1 MMALLAIFGSS
12 FLISLSGALMP
23 GPLFTL
29 SVRETLRRGFWV
41 GPLLATGHAL
51 IELALVV
58 GLALGLSEFL
68 GEGKGTA
75 AIAML
80 GGTFLIWMGYEMLRT
95 APRQELGLPAGR
107 HGLPA
112 RGRSAA
118 PQPVPIP
125 IPIEDPPW
133 SYRRRLMAAM
143 RGVEAS
149 AGPRGHA
156 SRQAGAAASILV
168 PAGVLVSVANPYWII
183 WWATIGMAYIDKAL
197 VHGPAGVSTFFT
209 AHILSDFAWLSLVAF
224 ALVTGRRLMSPP
236 VYRGI
241 LMACGAFLV
250 GLGVWFI
257 YSGVSFIA

>member
-68 GEGKGTA
+68 GQGKGTA

-80 GGTFLIWMGYEMLRT
+80 GGVFLIWMGYEMLRT
-95 APRQELGLPAGR
+95 APRQQLDLPVR
-107 HGLPA
+107 
-112 RGRSAA
+112 RGGSA

-133 SYRRRLMAAM
+133 GYRRRLLAAM
-143 RGVEAS
+143 RGVDAS
-149 AGPRGHA
+149 GQRLGHS
-156 SRQAGAAASILV
+156 SRHAGAAASILV

-197 VHGPAGVSTFFT
+197 VHGPAGVGTFFT

-224 ALVTGRRLMSPP
+224 ALVTGRRLMSTP

-241 LMACGAFLV
+241 LMACGAFLI

-257 YSGVSFIA
+257 YSGVSFIT

>member
-80 GGTFLIWMGYEMLRT
+80 GGAFLIWMGFEMLRT
-95 APRQELGLPAGR
+95 APRQELGLPARRPG
-107 HGLPA
+107 
-112 RGRSAA
+112 SA

-125 IPIEDPPW
+125 IEDPPW
-133 SYRRRLMAAM
+133 GYGRRLMAAV
-143 RGVEAS
+143 RGIEGS
-149 AGPRGHA
+149 AGVT
-156 SRQAGAAASILV
+156 GAAASILV
-168 PAGVLVSVANPYWII
+168 PAGVLVSVANPYWIV
-183 WWATIGMAYIDKAL
+183 WWATIGMEYIDKAL
-197 VHGPAGVSTFFT
+197 VHGPAGVGSFFT
-209 AHILSDFAWLSLVAF
+209 AHILSDFAWMSLVAF
-224 ALVTGRRLMSPP
+224 AVVTGRRLMSTP

-241 LMACGAFLV
+241 LMACGAFLIA
-250 GLGVWFI
+250 LGAWFV
-257 YSGVSFIA
+257 YSGVSFLA

>member
-1 MMALLAIFGSS
+1 MIALLAIFGSS

-51 IELALVV
+51 VELALVV
-58 GLALGLSEFL
+58 ALALGLSEFL

-75 AIAML
+75 IVAML
-80 GGTFLIWMGYEMLRT
+80 GGLFLIWMGYEMLRT
-95 APRQELGLPAGR
+95 APRQELRL
-107 HGLPA
+107 
-112 RGRSAA
+112 A

-133 SYRRRLMAAM
+133 HSAGLSYRQRLLAAM
-143 RGVEAS
+143 RGDDAPGATNRIRSMS
-149 AGPRGHA
+149 AV
-156 SRQAGAAASILV
+156 LV

-183 WWATIGMAYIDKAL
+183 WWATVGMAYIDKAL
-197 VHGPAGVSTFFT
+197 DHGAAGVGSFFT

-224 ALVTGRRLMSPP
+224 ALVTGRRLMSTP

-241 LMACGAFLV
+241 LMVCGAFLV
-250 GLGVWFI
+250 GLGGWFI
-257 YSGVSFIA
+257 YSGVSFLA

>member
-1 MMALLAIFGSS
+1 MIALLAIFGSS

-51 IELALVV
+51 IELVLVV
-58 GLALGLSEFL
+58 GLALGLSQFL

-75 AIAML
+75 TIAML
-80 GGTFLIWMGYEMLRT
+80 GGAFLIWMGCEMLLT
-95 APRQELGLPAGR
+95 APRQQLRLTPNER
-107 HGLPA
+107 
-112 RGRSAA
+112 RWT
-118 PQPVPIP
+118 PQPVPV
-125 IPIEDPPW
+125 PIEDPPW
-133 SYRRRLMAAM
+133 GGLSYRQRLLAAM
-143 RGVEAS
+143 RGNDTPGTTSGIRSLS
-149 AGPRGHA
+149 AL
-156 SRQAGAAASILV
+156 LV

-197 VHGPAGVSTFFT
+197 DHGAAGVGSFFT

-224 ALVTGRRLMSPP
+224 ALVTGRRLMSTP

-241 LMACGAFLV
+241 LMVCGGFLV
-250 GLGVWFI
+250 GLGSWFI
-257 YSGVSFIA
+257 YSGVSFLA

>member
-51 IELALVV
+51 IELVLVIA
-58 GLALGLSEFL
+58 LALGLSEFL

-80 GGTFLIWMGYEMLRT
+80 GGLFLIWMGFEMLRT
-95 APRQELGLPAGR
+95 APRQELRMPAAGQ
-107 HGLPA
+107 G
-112 RGRSAA
+112 ST
-118 PQPVPIP
+118 PQPAPIP
-125 IPIEDPPW
+125 EEDPHW
-133 SYRRRLMAAM
+133 NGGHASYRQRLLAAM
-143 RGVEAS
+143 RGVDVPE
-149 AGPRGHA
+149 RWE
-156 SRQAGAAASILV
+156 GAAGSILV

-183 WWATIGMAYIDKAL
+183 WWATVGMAYVDKAL
-197 VHGPAGVSTFFT
+197 VHGVAGVGSFFT

-224 ALVTGRRLMSPP
+224 ALVTGRRLMSTP

-241 LMACGAFLV
+241 LMVCGAFLV

-257 YSGVSFIA
+257 YSGVSFVT

>member
-51 IELALVV
+51 IELALVIA
-58 GLALGLSEFL
+58 LALGLSEFL
-68 GEGKGTA
+68 GQGKGTA

-80 GGTFLIWMGYEMLRT
+80 GGAFLIWMGYEMLRT
-95 APRQELGLPAGR
+95 APRQELSLPNGR
-107 HGLPA
+107 
-112 RGRSAA
+112 RGSA

-143 RGVEAS
+143 RGVDS
-149 AGPRGHA
+149 SGG
-156 SRQAGAAASILV
+156 QAGAATSILV
-168 PAGVLVSVANPYWII
+168 PAGALVSAANPYWII

-197 VHGPAGVSTFFT
+197 VHGAAGVGSFFT

-224 ALVTGRRLMSPP
+224 AMVTGRRLMSTP

-241 LMACGAFLV
+241 LMVCGAFLV
-250 GLGVWFI
+250 GLGAWFI
-257 YSGVSFIA
+257 YSGVSFLA

>member
-1 MMALLAIFGSS
+1 MIALLAIFGSS

-75 AIAML
+75 VVAML
-80 GGTFLIWMGYEMLRT
+80 GGLFLIWMGYEMLRT
-95 APRQELGLPAGR
+95 APRQELRL
-107 HGLPA
+107 
-112 RGRSAA
+112 A
-118 PQPVPIP
+118 PQSVPIP
-125 IPIEDPPW
+125 TPIEDPPW
-133 SYRRRLMAAM
+133 SARTTYRQRLLAAM
-143 RGVEAS
+143 RGSDAPGAS
-149 AGPRGHA
+149 NRIRSMSAV
-156 SRQAGAAASILV
+156 LV

-197 VHGPAGVSTFFT
+197 AHGAAGVGSFFA

-224 ALVTGRRLMSPP
+224 ALVTGRRLMSTP

-241 LMACGAFLV
+241 LMVCGAFLV
-250 GLGVWFI
+250 GLGGWFI
-257 YSGVSFIA
+257 YSSVSFLA

>member
-1 MMALLAIFGSS
+1 MLALLAIFGSS

-75 AIAML
+75 VVAML
-80 GGTFLIWMGYEMLRT
+80 GGLFLMWMGYEMLRT
-95 APRQELGLPAGR
+95 APRQELRL
-107 HGLPA
+107 
-112 RGRSAA
+112 A
-118 PQPVPIP
+118 PQPAPIP

-133 SYRRRLMAAM
+133 RSAGLSYRQRLLAAM
-143 RGVEAS
+143 RGSDA
-149 AGPRGHA
+149 P
-156 SRQAGAAASILV
+156 GATSGLRSTAAVLV
-168 PAGVLVSVANPYWII
+168 PAGVLVSAANPYWII
-183 WWATIGMAYIDKAL
+183 WWATVGMAYVDKAL
-197 VHGPAGVSTFFT
+197 DHGAAGVGSFFT

-224 ALVTGRRLMSPP
+224 ALVTGRHLMSTP

-241 LMACGAFLV
+241 LIVCGAFLV
-250 GLGVWFI
+250 GLGGWFI
-257 YSGVSFIA
+257 YSGVSFLA

>member
-1 MMALLAIFGSS
+1 MLALLAIFGSS

-75 AIAML
+75 AIAMR
-80 GGTFLIWMGYEMLRT
+80 GGLFLLWMGYEMLRT
-95 APRQELGLPAGR
+95 APRQELRL
-107 HGLPA
+107 
-112 RGRSAA
+112 A
-118 PQPVPIP
+118 PQPAPVPIP
-125 IPIEDPPW
+125 IEEPPW
-133 SYRRRLMAAM
+133 RAQMSYRQRLLAAM
-143 RGVEAS
+143 RGTDAPGMSSRVRPMS
-149 AGPRGHA
+149 AV
-156 SRQAGAAASILV
+156 LV
-168 PAGVLVSVANPYWII
+168 PAGVLVSAANPYWII
-183 WWATIGMAYIDKAL
+183 WWATVGMAYIDKAL
-197 VHGPAGVSTFFT
+197 VHGAAGVGSFFT

-224 ALVTGRRLMSPP
+224 ALVTGRKLMSTP

-241 LMACGAFLV
+241 LMVCGAFLV
-250 GLGVWFI
+250 GLGGWFI
-257 YSGVSFIA
+257 YSGVSFLA

>member
-58 GLALGLSEFL
+58 ALALGMSEFL

-75 AIAML
+75 VIATL
-80 GGTFLIWMGYEMLRT
+80 GGLFLIWMGIEMLRT
-95 APRQELGLPAGR
+95 APHQELRLPAGR

-112 RGRSAA
+112 RDREAA
-118 PQPVPIP
+118 PQPVPVP

-133 SYRRRLMAAM
+133 SYRQRLLAAM
-143 RGVEAS
+143 RGIDV
-149 AGPRGHA
+149 AGHEGA
-156 SRQAGAAASILV
+156 TAGFLV
-168 PAGVLVSVANPYWII
+168 PAGVLVSAANPYWII

-197 VHGPAGVSTFFT
+197 VHGVAGVGSFFT

-224 ALVTGRRLMSPP
+224 ALVTGRRLMSTP

-241 LMACGAFLV
+241 LMVCGAFLV
-250 GLGVWFI
+250 ALGAWFI
-257 YSGVSFIA
+257 YSGVSFLM

>member
-51 IELALVV
+51 IELVLVIA
-58 GLALGLSEFL
+58 LALGLSEFL

-80 GGTFLIWMGYEMLRT
+80 GGAFLIWMGYEMLRT
-95 APRQELGLPAGR
+95 APRQELQ
-107 HGLPA
+107 LPA
-112 RGRSAA
+112 RGRGSA
-118 PQPVPIP
+118 PQPVPVP

-133 SYRRRLMAAM
+133 SAGQPSYRQRLLAAM
-143 RGVEAS
+143 RGVDV
-149 AGPRGHA
+149 AGG
-156 SRQAGAAASILV
+156 RQGPAKSILV
-168 PAGVLVSVANPYWII
+168 PAGVLASVANPYWII

-197 VHGPAGVSTFFT
+197 VHGAAGVGSFFT

-224 ALVTGRRLMSPP
+224 GLVTGRRLMSTP

-241 LMACGAFLV
+241 LMVCGAFLI

-257 YSGVSFIA
+257 YSGVSFVA

>member
-1 MMALLAIFGSS
+1 MIALLAIFGSS

-95 APRQELGLPAGR
+95 APRQELRL
-107 HGLPA
+107 
-112 RGRSAA
+112 A
-118 PQPVPIP
+118 PQPVPIRK
-125 IPIEDPPW
+125 PIEDPPW
-133 SYRRRLMAAM
+133 RTASYRQRLLAAI
-143 RGVEAS
+143 RGRDMPGATNRIRSLS
-149 AGPRGHA
+149 AV
-156 SRQAGAAASILV
+156 LV

-183 WWATIGMAYIDKAL
+183 WWATVGMAYIDKAL
-197 VHGPAGVSTFFT
+197 DHGVAGVGSFFT

-224 ALVTGRRLMSPP
+224 ALVTGRKLMSTP

-241 LMACGAFLV
+241 LVACGAFLV
-250 GLGVWFI
+250 ALGVWFV
-257 YSGVSFIA
+257 YSGISFLA